1 MNSPNQNNDL
11 DEISN
16 IIGNTPGLRKEN
28 NVNFNSPYVSSSEN
42 NTFHLEF
49 NNESLNFNLPIFE
62 NQEKEEKNSTIK
74 EEKTPTEERELYLI
88 ERLNNFRISPS
99 SRPFTILNKKR
110 RGRVKRERYQDEL
123 KETENEDN
131 DYIKIHDK
139 NTADNLLR
147 KIQVHY
153 LNFIVQFLN
162 EILAFLN
169 FRERFLKLSYEFK
182 SNIKKEFVKSLKTK
196 TIWEIICTQISNK
209 YKKDLYYNRN
219 IYEQT
224 KWNKVLNKIYSQNY
238 LLFFRKIYFKSERK
252 INLKEFGLNKE
263 IIVSHKAQMYK
274 DLVGKE
280 EYFYKK
286 KIKNCINHHFFPDT
300 LFKTG
305 QIQ

>member
-1 MNSPNQNNDL
+1 MSRPNHNNEL

-16 IIGNTPGLRKEN
+16 IIGNTPGLRKED
-28 NVNFNSPYVSSSEN
+28 SIPYISWSEN
-42 NTFHLEF
+42 NTFHLES
-49 NNESLNFNLPIFE
+49 NNTSFYLNFPIFRHPE
-62 NQEKEEKNSTIK
+62 ERNKNNTIEDEKS
-74 EEKTPTEERELYLI
+74 PTEERKLYLI
-88 ERLNNFRISPS
+88 EKFNNLRISP

-123 KETENEDN
+123 NEEENEDN

-196 TIWEIICTQISNK
+196 TILEIICTQISNK

-238 LLFFRKIYFKSERK
+238 LLFFRKIYFKSK
-252 INLKEFGLNKE
+252 NL
-263 IIVSHKAQMYK
+263 
-274 DLVGKE
+274 D
-280 EYFYKK
+280 
-286 KIKNCINHHFFPDT
+286 
-300 LFKTG
+300 
-305 QIQ
+305 

>member
-1 MNSPNQNNDL
+1 MNRSNQNNDL

-16 IIGNTPGLRKEN
+16 INENTPGLRKEN
-28 NVNFNSPYVSSSEN
+28 NANFNSPYVSSSEN

-62 NQEKEEKNSTIK
+62 NQEKEEKNSTTN
-74 EEKTPTEERELYLI
+74 EEKSPTEERELYLI
-88 ERLNNFRISPS
+88 ERFNNLRISP

-123 KETENEDN
+123 NENEDN
-131 DYIKIHDK
+131 DYIRIHDK

-147 KIQVHY
+147 KIQVDY

-196 TIWEIICTQISNK
+196 TIGDIICTQISNK
-209 YKKDLYYNRN
+209 YKKDHYYNRY

-263 IIVSHKAQMYK
+263 IILSHKAKMYK
-274 DLVGKE
+274 DLVGE
-280 EYFYKK
+280 E
-286 KIKNCINHHFFPDT
+286 
-300 LFKTG
+300 
-305 QIQ
+305 